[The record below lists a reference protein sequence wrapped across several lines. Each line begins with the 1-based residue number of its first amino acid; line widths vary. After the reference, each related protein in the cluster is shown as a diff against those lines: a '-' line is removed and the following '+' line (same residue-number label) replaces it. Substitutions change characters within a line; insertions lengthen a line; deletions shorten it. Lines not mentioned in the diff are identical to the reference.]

1 MFNFKRKIG
10 NQAEDLALKYLQSQG
25 LTLITKNYLT
35 KLGEID
41 IIMLDKLNNLLVFI
55 EVRYRKN
62 DFYGA
67 AIETINYNK
76 QRKIINTAKMYLQE
90 NSIYDKF
97 ICRFDVIGVNCSLK
111 CDNIQWIKAA
121 FDI

>member
-1 MFNFKRKIG
+1 
-10 NQAEDLALKYLQSQG
+10 
-25 LTLITKNYLT
+25 
-35 KLGEID
+35 
-41 IIMLDKLNNLLVFI
+41 MLDKLNNLLVFI

-111 CDNIQWIKAA
+111 CVLNTCV
-121 FDI
+121 FTFLRFYVFFFLG